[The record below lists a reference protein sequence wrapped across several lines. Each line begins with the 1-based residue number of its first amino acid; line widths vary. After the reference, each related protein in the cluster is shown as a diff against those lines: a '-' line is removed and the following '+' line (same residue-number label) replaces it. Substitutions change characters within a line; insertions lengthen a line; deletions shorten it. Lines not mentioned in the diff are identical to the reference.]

1 MKKIR
6 SKMLLWFLLPIIMF
20 CGIIAFVVYTNV
32 SSSTISMSRTT
43 AEKIVILGS
52 KVVSEWLMR
61 ITDRIKVLAEKKVIA
76 NVTIEGAEDLFVSYS
91 EGVAR
96 TVDGKEVDIS
106 KEEFFKQIFSGND
119 LVISEPVF
127 SPFSGKPSFIVAAAF
142 KDYQGQVLG
151 LYGAVVPLETL
162 AKMVNEIQIT
172 KESFSIILSSNGTV
186 MIHPERDKVLKA
198 NFLKSDNEKL
208 ISIAEKMVSGESG
221 YGEFVEN
228 GEKRYIFFAPIEA
241 SRGWSLGVNVS
252 EREIFS
258 NARKLNFIVILL
270 FLILIAVIVVVVFF
284 TSTSVSNPIK
294 NLAEAVNKFGQG
306 KLSVNFASSSRDEI
320 GQIAHELQ
328 KMSEALRGVVGD
340 IFKTSENI
348 GDYAQSLKQTSVDL
362 DALGKIFQTQMK
374 VVRQAVESSQQS
386 LKEFITGVQEIVSSA
401 QNIASASQELSA
413 KSSQMSGAAKE
424 GEKALNSVVS
434 LSEDSKN
441 RAEFTV
447 SVVEE
452 LSNSVKDINEI
463 VNAINLIAE
472 QTNLLAL
479 NAAIEAARAGE
490 AGKGFAVVADEI
502 RKLAEQSKA
511 ATERISQMLTDIHH
525 KTVKARDVTQQTMDV
540 VDKMA
545 QQSILAREFLI
556 SILER
561 IGQLAAMIDGLA
573 ANAQQQSASS
583 EEMNNAIATVRDSID
598 EIIKSTEET
607 IKILKQQIEINQ
619 KVGNVSSKLFDVSNE
634 LKELVSRFEM

>member
-1 MKKIR
+1 
-6 SKMLLWFLLPIIMF
+6 
-20 CGIIAFVVYTNV
+20 
-32 SSSTISMSRTT
+32 
-43 AEKIVILGS
+43 
-52 KVVSEWLMR
+52 
-61 ITDRIKVLAEKKVIA
+61 
-76 NVTIEGAEDLFVSYS
+76 
-91 EGVAR
+91 
-96 TVDGKEVDIS
+96 
-106 KEEFFKQIFSGND
+106 
-119 LVISEPVF
+119 
-127 SPFSGKPSFIVAAAF
+127 
-142 KDYQGQVLG
+142 
-151 LYGAVVPLETL
+151 
-162 AKMVNEIQIT
+162 
-172 KESFSIILSSNGTV
+172 
-186 MIHPERDKVLKA
+186 
-198 NFLKSDNEKL
+198 
-208 ISIAEKMVSGESG
+208 
-221 YGEFVEN
+221 
-228 GEKRYIFFAPIEA
+228 
-241 SRGWSLGVNVS
+241 
-252 EREIFS
+252 
-258 NARKLNFIVILL
+258 
-270 FLILIAVIVVVVFF
+270 VFF

-348 GDYAQSLKQTSVDL
+348 GNYAQSLKQTSVDL

-386 LKEFITGVQEIVSSA
+386 LKEFITGVQEIVST

>member
-1 MKKIR
+1 
-6 SKMLLWFLLPIIMF
+6 
-20 CGIIAFVVYTNV
+20 
-32 SSSTISMSRTT
+32 
-43 AEKIVILGS
+43 
-52 KVVSEWLMR
+52 
-61 ITDRIKVLAEKKVIA
+61 
-76 NVTIEGAEDLFVSYS
+76 
-91 EGVAR
+91 
-96 TVDGKEVDIS
+96 
-106 KEEFFKQIFSGND
+106 
-119 LVISEPVF
+119 
-127 SPFSGKPSFIVAAAF
+127 
-142 KDYQGQVLG
+142 
-151 LYGAVVPLETL
+151 
-162 AKMVNEIQIT
+162 
-172 KESFSIILSSNGTV
+172 
-186 MIHPERDKVLKA
+186 
-198 NFLKSDNEKL
+198 
-208 ISIAEKMVSGESG
+208 
-221 YGEFVEN
+221 
-228 GEKRYIFFAPIEA
+228 
-241 SRGWSLGVNVS
+241 VNVS

-348 GDYAQSLKQTSVDL
+348 GNYAQSLKQTSVDL

-386 LKEFITGVQEIVSSA
+386 LKEFITGVQEIVST

>member
-1 MKKIR
+1 M
-6 SKMLLWFLLPIIMF
+6 
-20 CGIIAFVVYTNV
+20 
-32 SSSTISMSRTT
+32 
-43 AEKIVILGS
+43 
-52 KVVSEWLMR
+52 
-61 ITDRIKVLAEKKVIA
+61 
-76 NVTIEGAEDLFVSYS
+76 
-91 EGVAR
+91 
-96 TVDGKEVDIS
+96 
-106 KEEFFKQIFSGND
+106 
-119 LVISEPVF
+119 
-127 SPFSGKPSFIVAAAF
+127 
-142 KDYQGQVLG
+142 
-151 LYGAVVPLETL
+151 
-162 AKMVNEIQIT
+162 
-172 KESFSIILSSNGTV
+172 
-186 MIHPERDKVLKA
+186 
-198 NFLKSDNEKL
+198 
-208 ISIAEKMVSGESG
+208 
-221 YGEFVEN
+221 
-228 GEKRYIFFAPIEA
+228 
-241 SRGWSLGVNVS
+241 NVS

-386 LKEFITGVQEIVSSA
+386 LKEFITGVQEIVST

>member
-1 MKKIR
+1 M
-6 SKMLLWFLLPIIMF
+6 
-20 CGIIAFVVYTNV
+20 
-32 SSSTISMSRTT
+32 
-43 AEKIVILGS
+43 
-52 KVVSEWLMR
+52 
-61 ITDRIKVLAEKKVIA
+61 
-76 NVTIEGAEDLFVSYS
+76 
-91 EGVAR
+91 
-96 TVDGKEVDIS
+96 
-106 KEEFFKQIFSGND
+106 
-119 LVISEPVF
+119 
-127 SPFSGKPSFIVAAAF
+127 
-142 KDYQGQVLG
+142 
-151 LYGAVVPLETL
+151 
-162 AKMVNEIQIT
+162 
-172 KESFSIILSSNGTV
+172 
-186 MIHPERDKVLKA
+186 
-198 NFLKSDNEKL
+198 
-208 ISIAEKMVSGESG
+208 
-221 YGEFVEN
+221 
-228 GEKRYIFFAPIEA
+228 
-241 SRGWSLGVNVS
+241 NVS

-348 GDYAQSLKQTSVDL
+348 GNYAQSLKQTSVDL

-386 LKEFITGVQEIVSSA
+386 LKEFITGVQEIVST